1 MCTSTGMARHRVRAQ
16 VLALVA
22 AAVLWP
28 RGVGA
33 YSVLA
38 HESNIDALWA
48 SQIVPLLR
56 EKFPQATA
64 ADLTEARAYAYGG
77 AVVQDLGYYPFG
89 SSFFTNLLHYVK
101 TGDFVEAML
110 RDATT
115 LDDYAFAIGSLCHY
129 ESDVEG
135 HSIAINHALP
145 LLYPKKQRKYG
156 NDVPYEDAPKQH
168 IMTEFAFDVLIVAN
182 GGYKLQAYHDFI
194 GFQVSKPLLE
204 QAFHDTYGIEMKDLF
219 LSEDLAIGTFR
230 HGVAHTIPQATR
242 IAWDQKRAAI
252 QKVTPHAIR
261 AQFVLSLPRGA
272 YEKEFGSDYARP
284 HGFARFLEFL
294 YGLLPKIGP
303 LRPLAFKVPTPEAER
318 LFLQSMTASREH
330 FRDALIQL
338 RSGHLH
344 LANLDLDTGR
354 PSAPGEYTLADETFK
369 HLDRELQKAHGSDD
383 LP

>member
-1 MCTSTGMARHRVRAQ
+1 MVSRRVRARILT
-16 VLALVA
+16 VLA

-28 RGVGA
+28 GPVGA

-48 SQIVPLLR
+48 AQIVPLLR
-56 EKFPQATA
+56 QKFPQATRD
-64 ADLTEARAYAYGG
+64 DLTEARAYAYGG

-115 LDDYAFAIGSLCHY
+115 LDDYAFAIGALCHY

-135 HSIAINHALP
+135 HTIGINHALP
-145 LLYPKKQRKYG
+145 LLYPKKRREYG
-156 NDVPYEDAPKQH
+156 KDVPYEEAPKQH

-182 GGYKLQAYHDFI
+182 GGYRLQAYHDFI
-194 GFQVSKPLLE
+194 GFKVSKPLLE
-204 QAFHDTYGIEMKDLF
+204 RAFRETYGIEMSDLF

-242 IAWDQKRAAI
+242 IAWDQKRDAI
-252 QKVTPHAIR
+252 QTVTPGVIR
-261 AQFVLSLPRGA
+261 AQFVMSLPRGA
-272 YEKEFGSDYARP
+272 YEKEFGTDYARP

-294 YGLLPKIGP
+294 YRLLPKIGP
-303 LRPLAFKVPTPEAER
+303 LRPLSFRVPTPDAER
-318 LFLQSMTASREH
+318 VLLQSLTASRDH
-330 FRDALIQL
+330 FRDALMQL
-338 RSGHLH
+338 RSGRLH
-344 LANLDLDTGR
+344 LPNIDLDTGR
-354 PSAPGEYTLADETFK
+354 PSAPGEYTLADETMK
-369 HLDRELQKAHGSDD
+369 HLDRELQKQKQGGSED